1 MSRVL
6 GLDPGTRRVGVAIS
20 DSRRTLAM
28 ARACVPVDDLTI
40 ATLSTLIAEE
50 GVTLVV
56 VGRPISMGGTETA
69 STQLSDGF
77 ASDLASSVDPVEVV
91 RWDERLTTVS
101 ARRQLHQSG
110 VKDREQRA
118 LIDSAAAV
126 VMLQHFIDASHA

>member
-6 GLDPGTRRVGVAIS
+6 GLDPGTRRVGVAIT

-28 ARACVPVDDLTI
+28 ARACVPVDDATV
-40 ATLSTLIAEE
+40 ATLTALVAEE

-69 STQLSDGF
+69 STQASDDF
-77 ASDLASSVDPVEVV
+77 ARDLASSVDPVEVV

-110 VKDREQRA
+110 VKDKEQRA

-126 VMLQHFIDASHA
+126 VMLQHFIDSSDA